1 MSRRKPTVADV
12 RANKGKYQY
21 TMMRT
26 ENWEELAAAEAAGID
41 MVSVP
46 PEMLVQK
53 HFRDVAPSLFAVP
66 GKPLYE
72 MGTEDDILRWAFQMV
87 NAGADAIYCA
97 ASYKVV
103 RRLADEAVPVIGH
116 VGLIPSKCTWTG
128 GFKAVG
134 KTAESAMMV
143 WEMCQRYEEAG
154 AFGVEIEVVPPEVTA
169 EISKR
174 TSLFMISMGGGKG
187 GDAQYLFGC
196 DVLGT
201 NTGHVP
207 RHAKQYANLY
217 AGMHF
222 IHPLLESIDPNTLD
236 AFELGVKIGI
246 LLGMARQMACV
257 GAQHIAAKQILRIA
271 ALAAAHRDHKQ

>member
-1 MSRRKPTVADV
+1 MAKKRPTIADV

-21 TMMRT
+21 TMMRV
-26 ENWEELAAAEAAGID
+26 ESWEELAAAEAAGID
-41 MVSVP
+41 MCSVP
-46 PEMLVQK
+46 PELLLQK
-53 HFRDVAPSLFAVP
+53 QFRDVAPSIFAVP

-87 NAGADAIYCA
+87 NAGADAVYCA
-97 ASYKVV
+97 ASIPVV

-134 KTAESAMMV
+134 KTADSAMKV

-169 EISKR
+169 AISER
-174 TSLFMISMGGGKG
+174 SPLFMISMGGGKG
-187 GDAQYLFGC
+187 GDCQYLFAC

-201 NTGHVP
+201 NTGHAP
-207 RHAKQYANLY
+207 RHSKQYVNLSKEFDRIQQMRIFAFKEW
-217 AGMHF
+217 AGEVQSGAW
-222 IHPLLESIDPNTLD
+222 PVAPNIVSAPKAEMEMFRKMLP
-236 AFELGVKIGI
+236 V
-246 LLGMARQMACV
+246 R
-257 GAQHIAAKQILRIA
+257 
-271 ALAAAHRDHKQ
+271 

>member
-1 MSRRKPTVADV
+1 MARKRPTVADV

-21 TMMRT
+21 TMMRV
-26 ENWEELAAAEAAGID
+26 ESWEELSAAEEAGID
-41 MVSVP
+41 MCSVP
-46 PEMLVQK
+46 PELLLQRQ
-53 HFRDVAPSLFAVP
+53 FRDVAPSIFAVP

-87 NAGADAIYCA
+87 NAGADAVYCA
-97 ASYKVV
+97 ASFPVV

-134 KTAESAMMV
+134 KTAESAMKV

-174 TSLFMISMGGGKG
+174 TSLFMVSMGGGKG
-187 GDAQYLFGC
+187 GDCQYLFAC

-207 RHAKQYANLY
+207 RHSKQYANLAKEY
-217 AGMHF
+217 ERIQQMRVSAFREWVG
-222 IHPLLESIDPNTLD
+222 EVQSVVWPNTPFVVSAPKVEMETFRKMLPS
-236 AFELGVKIGI
+236 K
-246 LLGMARQMACV
+246 
-257 GAQHIAAKQILRIA
+257 
-271 ALAAAHRDHKQ
+271 

>member
-1 MSRRKPTVADV
+1 MQRKRPTVADV

-21 TMMRT
+21 TMMRV
-26 ENWEELAAAEAAGID
+26 ENWEELAAAEEAGID

-46 PEMLVQK
+46 PEMLVEK
-53 HFRDVAPSLFAVP
+53 RFRDVAPSLFAVP
-66 GKPLYE
+66 GQSLYE
-72 MGTEDDILRWAFQMV
+72 TGTSDDILRWAFQMI

-97 ASYKVV
+97 ASFPVV

-134 KTAESAMMV
+134 KTADEAMKV
-143 WEMCQRYEEAG
+143 WDMCRRYEDVG

-169 EISKR
+169 AISAR
-174 TSLFMISMGGGKG
+174 SSLFMVSMGGGKG
-187 GDAQYLFGC
+187 GDCQYLFAC

-207 RHAKQYANLY
+207 RHSKQYANLAREFQRIQEIRVSAFKEW
-217 AGMHF
+217 AGEVRSGAW
-222 IHPLLESIDPNTLD
+222 PD
-236 AFELGVKIGI
+236 APCIVNAPKAEMEAFAEQL
-246 LLGMARQMACV
+246 RQ
-257 GAQHIAAKQILRIA
+257 AAGDK
-271 ALAAAHRDHKQ
+271 KK

>member
-1 MSRRKPTVADV
+1 MTRKRPTIADV

-26 ENWEELAAAEAAGID
+26 ETWDELAAAEAAGID

-53 HFRDVAPSLFAVP
+53 HFREVAPTLFAVP
-66 GKPLYE
+66 GRPLYE
-72 MGTEDDILRWAFQMV
+72 GGTTDDTLRWAFQMM

-97 ASYKVV
+97 ASFQVV

-134 KTAESAMMV
+134 KTADSAMQV
-143 WEMCQRYEEAG
+143 WEMCKKYEEAG
-154 AFGVEIEVVPPEVTA
+154 AFGVEIEVVPPDVTA

-174 TSLFMISMGGGKG
+174 TPLFMVSMGGGKG
-187 GDAQYLFGC
+187 GDCQYLFAC

-207 RHAKQYANLY
+207 RHSKQYVNLAKEY
-217 AGMHF
+217 ERIQAMRIGAFKAWVGDVQSGAWPDAPYIVSAPEQEMAAFKKKMAGH
-222 IHPLLESIDPNTLD
+222 
-236 AFELGVKIGI
+236 
-246 LLGMARQMACV
+246 
-257 GAQHIAAKQILRIA
+257 
-271 ALAAAHRDHKQ
+271 